1 MLILMEEEASDSNLG
16 RENVASSP
24 ADRAAEGNQGLDE
37 DGRLGVDVTAAHDLR
52 ALGSNR

>member
-1 MLILMEEEASDSNLG
+1 MEEGASDSNLG

-37 DGRLGVDVTAAHDLR
+37 DGRLGVDVAAAHDLR